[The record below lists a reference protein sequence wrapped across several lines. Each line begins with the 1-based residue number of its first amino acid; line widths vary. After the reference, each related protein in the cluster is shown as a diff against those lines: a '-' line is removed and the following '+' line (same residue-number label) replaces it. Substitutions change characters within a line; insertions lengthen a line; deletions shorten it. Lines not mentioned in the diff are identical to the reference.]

1 MTMIKHVPKTVTRGI
16 PVKPGC
22 IFLNNGQDSKATMA
36 DIIKNLRYASTP
48 KTGIIAARNMT
59 SPMPSISINGRF
71 RIFEY
76 ASKDTPITKRTTR
89 LHTMLINVSRHPSS
103 INPSTTRPS
112 PKADSHQEETVR
124 LLASETII
132 TVSGNMESNLNI
144 ASVLHRLL
152 QVLVLIY
159 LPNIKDPVL
168 VKVNH

>member
-1 MTMIKHVPKTVTRGI
+1 MNMTKQVPKTVTRGI

-22 IFLNNGQDSKATMA
+22 IFLNSGQDTKAIMA
-36 DIIKNLRYASTP
+36 ETIKNLRNTSTP
-48 KTGIIAARNMT
+48 KAGVSAARNMT
-59 SPMPSISINGRF
+59 SPIPSISINGRF
-71 RIFEY
+71 LISEY

-103 INPSTTRPS
+103 INPATTRPS

-144 ASVLHRLL
+144 ASVLHSLL
-152 QVLVLIY
+152 QVLVLVN
-159 LPNIKDPVL
+159 LPNVKDSVL
-168 VKVNH
+168 VKIHH

>member
-1 MTMIKHVPKTVTRGI
+1 MNMTKHAPKTVTRGI

-22 IFLNNGQDSKATMA
+22 TFLNNGQDSKAIMA
-36 DIIKNLRYASTP
+36 DTIKNLRYTSTP
-48 KTGIIAARNMT
+48 KAGVSAARKMT
-59 SPMPSISINGRF
+59 SPTPSISINGRF

-76 ASKDTPITKRTTR
+76 ASKDTPIVKRTKR
-89 LHTMLINVSRHPSS
+89 LHIMLTSVSRQP
-103 INPSTTRPS
+103 PSTTLATTRIN

-144 ASVLHRLL
+144 TSVLHRLL

>member
-36 DIIKNLRYASTP
+36 DTIKNLRYTSTP
-48 KTGIIAARNMT
+48 KTGVSAARNMT
-59 SPMPSISINGRF
+59 SPIPSISINGRF
-71 RIFEY
+71 LIFEY
-76 ASKDTPITKRTTR
+76 ANKDTPITKRTKR
-89 LHTMLINVSRHPSS
+89 LHTMLISVTRHPSS
-103 INPSTTRPS
+103 TTPATTRTNQ
-112 PKADSHQEETVR
+112 KADSHQDDTVR

-152 QVLVLIY
+152 QVLVLIN
-159 LPNIKDPVL
+159 LPNVKDPVL

>member
-1 MTMIKHVPKTVTRGI
+1 MNMIKHAPKTVTRGI
-16 PVKPGC
+16 PVRPGC

-36 DIIKNLRYASTP
+36 DTIKNLRYASTP
-48 KTGIIAARNMT
+48 KTGISAARNMT

-76 ASKDTPITKRTTR
+76 ASKDTPITKRTKR
-89 LHTMLINVSRHPSS
+89 SHTMLINVSRHPSS

-152 QVLVLIY
+152 QVLVLIN
-159 LPNIKDPVL
+159 LPNVKDPVL